1 MSRLWVAAL
10 LFSIAGSAAGQE
22 DEPRRARG
30 DFGVRYWLS
39 SGETKHSH
47 NAQVADPRFG
57 NPTSV
62 LTYTNLD
69 ANALEVFA
77 RSLFERDWFVK
88 GNLGMGRINSGWFRD
103 EDFFAGQEK
112 FSDTTSAVPE
122 GWLAYGSL
130 DLGRQWV
137 LRDGAVTLGVFAGY
151 GQWTEYVEAYGA
163 TDHLG
168 FIGGDIPTS
177 VKVISN
183 KVIWHALRIGFAGE
197 FAIASRAWLAVDL
210 AAIPYTEVRN
220 EDSHVLRTDPSKPDF
235 LGPVPNIIH
244 TGRGWGVQ
252 LDAEVRYRI
261 AKRTELAV
269 GFRYWYFEVTKG
281 QRSLPNFPGEPNL
294 PLVEFYSTRNGLT
307 LALRRTW

>member
-1 MSRLWVAAL
+1 
-10 LFSIAGSAAGQE
+10 
-22 DEPRRARG
+22 
-30 DFGVRYWLS
+30 
-39 SGETKHSH
+39 
-47 NAQVADPRFG
+47 VADPGFG

-77 RSLFERDWFVK
+77 RSVFERDWFVK

-137 LRDGAVTLGVFAGY
+137 LRGGAITLGVFAGY

-168 FIGGDIPTS
+168 FIGGDIPTNI
-177 VKVISN
+177 KVISN
-183 KVIWHALRIGFAGE
+183 KATWRALRVGFVGE
-197 FAIASRAWLAVDL
+197 FAVARRAWLAVDL
-210 AAIPYTEVRN
+210 AAAPYATVRV
-220 EDSHVLRTDPSKPDF
+220 EDSHVLRTDLDD
-235 LGPVPNIIH
+235 LGSAPNIILDGH
-244 TGRGWGVQ
+244 GWGVQ
-252 LDAEVRYRI
+252 LDAELRYRI
-261 AKRTELAV
+261 ARRTELAV
-269 GFRYWYFEVTKG
+269 GFRYWYFEITKG
-281 QRSLPNFPGEPNL
+281 QRSLPNFPAEPSL
-294 PLVEFYSTRNGLT
+294 PLVELYSTRNGLT
-307 LALRRTW
+307 LAVRRIW

>member
-1 MSRLWVAAL
+1 MRVRAVAAAL
-10 LFSIAGSAAGQE
+10 LFFIAGGVAGQE
-22 DEPRRARG
+22 EEPRRARG
-30 DFGVRYWLS
+30 DFGVRYWLT

-47 NAQVADPRFG
+47 NAQVVDPGLG

-62 LTYTNLD
+62 LTYANLD
-69 ANALEVFA
+69 ANVIEVFA
-77 RSLFERDWFVK
+77 RSVFERDWFVK
-88 GNLGMGRINSGWFRD
+88 GNLGMGQVNSGWFRD
-103 EDFFAGQEK
+103 EDFFAGQDK

-122 GWLAYGSL
+122 GWLAYGSA

-137 LRDGAVTLGVFAGY
+137 LREGAVMLGVFAGY
-151 GQWTEYVEAYGA
+151 GQWTEYLEAYGA

-168 FIGGDIPTS
+168 FIGGDIPTN

-183 KVIWHALRIGFAGE
+183 KVIWRALRVGFAGE

-210 AAIPYTEVRN
+210 AAVPYTEVRN
-220 EDSHVLRTDPSKPDF
+220 EDSHVLRTDFDD
-235 LGPVPNIIH
+235 LGPAPNIVH
-244 TGRGWGVQ
+244 TGRGWGMQ
-252 LDAEVRYRI
+252 LDAELRYRI

-281 QRSLPNFPGEPNL
+281 QRSLPNFPDEPSL
-294 PLVEFYSTRNGLT
+294 PLVELYSTRNGLT

>member
-1 MSRLWVAAL
+1 MRRLCAAAVLLVVA
-10 LFSIAGSAAGQE
+10 GGVVGQE

-47 NAQVADPRFG
+47 NAQVADPGFG

-69 ANALEVFA
+69 ANALELFA
-77 RSLFERDWFVK
+77 RSVFERDWFVK

-112 FSDTTSAVPE
+112 FSDTTSAVPQ

-137 LRDGAVTLGVFAGY
+137 LREGAVTLGVFAGY
-151 GQWTEYVEAYGA
+151 GQWTEYVEAFGA

-168 FIGGDIPTS
+168 FIGGDIPTN

-183 KVIWHALRIGFAGE
+183 KTTWRALRVGFAGE
-197 FAIASRAWLAVDL
+197 FAVARRAWLAVDL
-210 AAIPYTEVRN
+210 ATAPYATVRV
-220 EDSHVLRTDPSKPDF
+220 EDSHVLRTDLDD
-235 LGPVPNIIH
+235 LGPAPNIILDGH
-244 TGRGWGVQ
+244 GWGVQ
-252 LDAEVRYRI
+252 LDAEVRYQI
-261 AKRTELAV
+261 ARRTELAM
-269 GFRYWYFEVTKG
+269 GFRYWYFEITKG
-281 QRSLPNFPGEPNL
+281 HRSLPNFPGEPSL
-294 PLVEFYSTRNGLT
+294 PLVELYSTRNGLT
-307 LALRRTW
+307 LSLRRTW

>member
-1 MSRLWVAAL
+1 MSRLRVAAL
-10 LFSIAGSAAGQE
+10 LFVIAGSVAAQ
-22 DEPRRARG
+22 DEEPSRARG

-39 SGETKHSH
+39 TGELKHSH
-47 NAQVADPRFG
+47 NAQVVAPQYG

-69 ANALEVFA
+69 ANAIEVFA
-77 RSLFERDWFVK
+77 RSVFAQYWFVK

-103 EDFFAGQEK
+103 EDFFAGQDK

-137 LRDGAVTLGVFAGY
+137 LREGAVMVGLFAGY

-168 FIGGDIPTS
+168 FIGGDIPTN
-177 VKVISN
+177 VKVIAN
-183 KVIWHALRIGFAGE
+183 KAIWRALRVGFAGE
-197 FAIASRAWLAVDL
+197 FTIASRAWLAVDL
-210 AAIPYTEVRN
+210 AAVPYTEVRN
-220 EDSHVLRTDPSKPDF
+220 EDSHYLRTDPTD

-252 LDAEVRYRI
+252 LDAELRYRI
-261 AKRTELAV
+261 ARRTELAL

-281 QRSLPNFPGEPNL
+281 HRSLPNFPDEPNL
-294 PLVEFYSTRNGLT
+294 PLVELYSTRNGLT
-307 LALRRTW
+307 LAVRRTW

>member
-1 MSRLWVAAL
+1 VRVRAVTAAL
-10 LFSIAGSAAGQE
+10 FFFLAGGVAGQE
-22 DEPRRARG
+22 EEPRRARG

-47 NAQVADPRFG
+47 NAQVVAPQFG

-62 LTYTNLD
+62 LTYSNLD
-69 ANALEVFA
+69 ANAIEVFA
-77 RSLFERDWFVK
+77 RAVFERDWFVK
-88 GNLGMGRINSGWFRD
+88 GNLGMGQVNSGWFRD
-103 EDFFAGQEK
+103 EDFFAGQDK

-122 GWLAYGSL
+122 GWLAYGSA

-137 LRDGAVTLGVFAGY
+137 LRGGAITLGVFAGY

-168 FIGGDIPTS
+168 FIGGDIPTN

-183 KVIWHALRIGFAGE
+183 KVIWRALRVGFAGE

-210 AAIPYTEVRN
+210 AAVPYTEVRN
-220 EDSHVLRTDPSKPDF
+220 EDSHVLRTDFDD
-235 LGPVPNIIH
+235 LGPAPNIVH

-252 LDAEVRYRI
+252 LDAELRYRI

-281 QRSLPNFPGEPNL
+281 QRSLPNFPDEPSL
-294 PLVEFYSTRNGLT
+294 PLVELYSTRNGLT